1 MKITVSARESQHTF
15 DCGDGEKILHAGLRH
30 GIALPYECG
39 TGTCGTCKAVL
50 AGGEVN
56 DGWPAAPAHKY
67 LKAER
72 NEFLMCQCSARSD
85 CTLELRGRIAPM
97 VLPQPGHHAGV
108 IAAAQDLN
116 AAVVRLEVLLDAAV
130 EFEAGQFMLVDVDGL
145 EGRRGLSMANF
156 DRPAERIVFTV
167 KLMPEGG
174 LSQWLR
180 AGAGTSDRVGTR
192 VRLFGPLGKA
202 VYRPGDGGNLLFI
215 AGGSGLAPML
225 SILSRAHAERQFDAR
240 RGHIFFGVRTAED
253 LYAMEELVAHKKAFP
268 GNFSL
273 TVALS
278 DEEPGPD
285 LSRQWP
291 DVSFATGLVHEVA
304 GRAMA
309 GKYDDTTAYLA
320 GPPPM
325 VESAMRML
333 MTEARLPPSRIRF
346 DKFS

>member
-1 MKITVSARESQHTF
+1 MRISVSARDSQHTF
-15 DCGDGEKILHAGLRH
+15 DCRDGEKILHAGLRN

-50 AGGEVN
+50 AEGEVA
-56 DGWPAAPAHKY
+56 DGWPDAPAHKY

-72 NEFLMCQCSARSD
+72 NEFLMCQCSARGD
-85 CTLELRGRIAPM
+85 CTLELRGRIASM
-97 VLPQPGHHAGV
+97 DLPQPGHHVGV
-108 IAAAQDLN
+108 IAAAEDLN
-116 AAVVRLEVLLDAAV
+116 DDVVRLEVLLESPL
-130 EFEAGQFMLVDVDGL
+130 EFEAGQFVLLGVDGL
-145 EGRRGLSMANF
+145 EGRRGLSMVNF
-156 DRPAERIVFTV
+156 DKPADRLVFTV
-167 KLMPEGG
+167 KLMPGGG

-180 AGAGTSDRVGTR
+180 AGARVSGRVGKR
-192 VRLFGPLGKA
+192 VSLFGPLGKA
-202 VYRPGDGGNLLFI
+202 VYRAGDEGNLLFV

-225 SILSRAHAERQFDAR
+225 SILARAHAERHFETRQ
-240 RGHIFFGVRTAED
+240 GHLFFGVRTAND
-253 LYAMEELVAHKKAFP
+253 LYAVEELVAHKKAFP
-268 GNFSL
+268 RSFAL

-278 DEEPGPD
+278 DEKPAPG
-285 LSRQWP
+285 LSQQWP

-304 GRAMA
+304 GRVMS

>member
-1 MKITVSARESQHTF
+1 MRISVSARDSQHTF
-15 DCGDGEKILHAGLRH
+15 DCRDGEKILHAGLRN

-50 AGGEVN
+50 AEGEVA

-67 LKAER
+67 LNADR
-72 NEFLMCQCSARSD
+72 NEFLMCQYTARND
-85 CTLELRGRIAPM
+85 CALELRGRVASM
-97 VLPQPGHHAGV
+97 DLPQPDHHAGV
-108 IAAAQDLN
+108 IVGAEDLN
-116 AAVVRLEVLLDAAV
+116 GAVVRLDVSLESPL
-130 EFEAGQFMLVDVDGL
+130 EFEAGQFMLLGVDGL

-156 DRPAERIVFTV
+156 DKPAGRLVFTV
-167 KLMPEGG
+167 KLIPGGG

-180 AGAGTSDRVGTR
+180 ATNRVGSR
-192 VRLFGPLGKA
+192 VSLFGPLGKA
-202 VYRPGDGGNLLFI
+202 VYRPGDEGNLLFV

-225 SILSRAHAERQFDAR
+225 SILACAHAERHFEERQ
-240 RGHIFFGVRTAED
+240 GHLFFGARTASE
-253 LYAMEELVAHKKAFP
+253 LYAMEELVSHKKAFP
-268 GNFSL
+268 QGLAL

-278 DEEPGPD
+278 DETPASG
-285 LSRQWP
+285 LAHQWP
-291 DVSFATGLVHEVA
+291 DVSFAAGLVHEVA
-304 GRAMA
+304 GRAMS

-333 MTEARLPPSRIRF
+333 MTEARLPPSRIRY

>member
-1 MKITVSARESQHTF
+1 MRISVSARDSQHTF
-15 DCGDGEKILHAGLRH
+15 DCRDGEKILHAGLRN

-50 AGGEVN
+50 AGGEVA

-67 LKAER
+67 LEAAR
-72 NEFLMCQCSARSD
+72 NEFLMCQCSARGD
-85 CTLELRGRIAPM
+85 CALEVRGRIGPM
-97 VLPQPGHHAGV
+97 DLPQPGHHTGV
-108 IAAAQDLN
+108 IAGVEDLN
-116 AAVVRLEVLLDAAV
+116 DAVVRIAVSLESPLA
-130 EFEAGQFMLVDVDGL
+130 FEAGQFMLLGVDGL
-145 EGRRGLSMANF
+145 EGRRGLSMVNF
-156 DRPAERIVFTV
+156 DKPADRLVFTV
-167 KLMPEGG
+167 KLMPGGG

-180 AGAGTSDRVGTR
+180 AGARVSGRVGKR
-192 VRLFGPLGKA
+192 VSLFGPLGKA
-202 VYRPGDGGNLLFI
+202 VYRAGDEGNLLFV

-225 SILSRAHAERQFDAR
+225 SILARAHAERHFETRQ
-240 RGHIFFGVRTAED
+240 GHLFFGVRTAND
-253 LYAMEELVAHKKAFP
+253 LYAVEELVAHKKAFP
-268 GNFSL
+268 RGLAL

-278 DEEPGPD
+278 DEEPAPG

-304 GRAMA
+304 GRVMS

-325 VESAMRML
+325 VESAIRML

>member
-1 MKITVSARESQHTF
+1 MRISVSARDSEHAF
-15 DCGDGEKILHAGLRH
+15 DCGDGEKILHAGLRN

-50 AGGEVN
+50 AEGEVN

-72 NEFLMCQCSARSD
+72 NEFLMCQCSARAD

-97 VLPQPGHHAGV
+97 NLPQPGHHAGV
-108 IAAAQDLN
+108 ITGAEDLN
-116 AAVVRLEVLLDAAV
+116 DVVVRLEVLLDSSL
-130 EFEAGQFMLVDVDGL
+130 EFEAGQFMLLGVDGL

-156 DRPAERIVFTV
+156 DRPAGRLVFTV
-167 KLMPEGG
+167 KLMPGGG

-180 AGAGTSDRVGTR
+180 APDAVVAREGTR
-192 VRLFGPLGKA
+192 VSLFGPLGKA
-202 VYRPGDGGNLLFI
+202 VYRAGDEGNLLFV

-225 SILSRAHAERQFDAR
+225 SILARAHGERHFETRQ
-240 RGHIFFGVRTAED
+240 GHFFFGARTARE
-253 LYAMEELVAHKKAFP
+253 LYALEELVAHRQAFP
-268 GNFSL
+268 GNFAL

-278 DEEPGPD
+278 DEKPAPE

-291 DVSFATGLVHEVA
+291 GVSFATGLVHEVA
-304 GRAMA
+304 GRAMS